1 MFCEDQIVGKQQ
13 EVLMTYW
20 RLYYH
25 LVWGTKNRQPLLTP
39 DVEPIIYKYLRQKAG
54 RLEAIVYA
62 LNGDE
67 THTHMVVSI
76 PPKIAVSK
84 FVGQIKATA
93 STRYN
98 KGDFGEDDFF
108 WQAEFG
114 AFSFDRKRLP
124 NFVSYVERQKEHHAN
139 GTTIPVLERME
150 SVENSIVKEE
160 STLYLAEDISW
171 RRELEALEAH
181 RD

>member
-1 MFCEDQIVGKQQ
+1 MS
-13 EVLMTYW
+13 YW

-25 LVWGTKNRQPLLTP
+25 LVWGTKNRAPLLTP
-39 DVEPIIYKYLRQKAG
+39 EVEPIIYKYLRQKAA
-54 RLEAIVYA
+54 RLEATVYA

-84 FVGQIKATA
+84 FCGQVKATA

-124 NFVSYVERQKEHHAN
+124 NFVAYVERQKEHHAN
-139 GTTIPVLERME
+139 RTTIPVLERM
-150 SVENSIVKEE
+150 IAPDTRPLKED
-160 STLYLAEDISW
+160 SSLYLVEDMNW
-171 RRELEALEAH
+171 RCELEALS
-181 RD
+181 DLLL

>member
-1 MFCEDQIVGKQQ
+1 MS
-13 EVLMTYW
+13 YW

-39 DVEPIIYKYLRQKAG
+39 EVEPIIYKYLFQKAG
-54 RLEAIVYA
+54 RLEAVVHA
-62 LNGDE
+62 LNGIED
-67 THTHMVVSI
+67 HIHMVASI

-98 KGDFGEDDFF
+98 KGDYGEDDFF

-114 AFSFDRKRLP
+114 VFSFDRKRLP
-124 NFVSYVERQKEHHAN
+124 NCVSYVERQKEHHAN
-139 GTTIPVLERME
+139 GTTIRVLEQME
-150 SVENSIVKEE
+150 SVNTQVIRKAPA
-160 STLYLAEDISW
+160 LYLVEDSAW
-171 RRELEALEAH
+171 RREMELLG
-181 RD
+181 D